1 MLNETHVF
9 ELETFRLRNEQLND
23 KIDRIFA

>member
-9 ELETFRLRNEQLND
+9 ELETLRLRNEQLND

>member
-1 MLNETHVF
+1 MLNKTHVF
-9 ELETFRLRNEQLND
+9 ELETLRLRNEQLND